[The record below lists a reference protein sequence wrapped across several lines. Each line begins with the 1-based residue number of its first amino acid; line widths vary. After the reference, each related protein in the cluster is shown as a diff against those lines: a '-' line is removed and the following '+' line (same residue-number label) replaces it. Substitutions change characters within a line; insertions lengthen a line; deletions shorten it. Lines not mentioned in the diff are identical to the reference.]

1 VGVGEMGPLSC
12 DELEQFIEPE
22 TPGTPENEEM
32 LELARFLARPRRPRS
47 AFLVSTEGARLTLP
61 PRVFDILARVVEE
74 MARGNVV
81 SIVPVHHE
89 LTTQEAADLLNVS
102 RPHVVKLLENGEIPF
117 HLVGTHRRVRFYDV
131 MAYREKRTARR
142 RTALRELAEENAK
155 LGL

>member
-1 VGVGEMGPLSC
+1 MGPLSC
-12 DELEQFIEPE
+12 SELEQFVEPE
-22 TPGTPENEEM
+22 APGTPENEEV
-32 LELARFLARPRRPRS
+32 LELARFLALPGRPRS
-47 AFLVSTEGARLTLP
+47 AFLVSAEGARLTLP
-61 PRVFDILARVVEE
+61 ARVFDILARVVEE

-89 LTTQEAADLLNVS
+89 LTTQETADLLNVS

-117 HLVGTHRRVRFYDV
+117 HLVGTHRRVRFDDV
-131 MAYREKRTARR
+131 MAYREKRTAKR